1 MKHILHVVTN
11 NIDQILLST
20 LQSHIERPDITT
32 SIITTEPLPL
42 LLPSQSHANVHI
54 LSESPNNATS
64 PDRISEDE
72 NLIGYDHF
80 LDLVFEAE
88 TTIIW

>member
-11 NIDQILLST
+11 NTDQVLLST
-20 LQSHIERPDITT
+20 LQSHIEHPDITT
-32 SIITTEPLPL
+32 SIITTEPL

>member
-11 NIDQILLST
+11 NTDQVLLST
-20 LQSHIERPDITT
+20 LQSHIEHPDITT
-32 SIITTEPLPL
+32 SIITTEPL

-54 LSESPNNATS
+54 ISESSNNSTS

-80 LDLVFEAE
+80 MDLVFEAE